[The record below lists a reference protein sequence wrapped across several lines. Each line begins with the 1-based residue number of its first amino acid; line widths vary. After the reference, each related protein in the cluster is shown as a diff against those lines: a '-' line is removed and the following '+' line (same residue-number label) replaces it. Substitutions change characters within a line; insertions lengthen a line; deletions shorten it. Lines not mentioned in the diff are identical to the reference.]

1 MTSAKTYRSILK
13 TLLKDKNIPC
23 MPPLFY
29 KNKYETD
36 FKFKT

>member
-13 TLLKDKNIPC
+13 TLKDKNIPC
-23 MPPLFY
+23 IPPLFY